1 MAVVEYEVRDRV
13 GYITLNRP
21 EKLNAL
27 NYEVR
32 QGLWNAFTDVQ
43 RNPDV
48 WIGVLTGTG
57 RSFSVGGDLS
67 GEGGGGPDDHSA
79 EDLYALQLSTWKPLV
94 AAVNGLCLALGG
106 GLALCC
112 DIRIASDQAQFG
124 WPHVKRGI
132 GSESGTALLPR
143 YVPVAKALE
152 LLLTGEFIGAEEA
165 LRIDLVNRVVAH
177 ESLMSETEA
186 FVDKLR
192 ENAPIAMQGNKEAVL
207 RGLSLGLE
215 DRFLVSRDVNT
226 KIGRSEDSRE
236 GVQAFREKRKPVWQ
250 GR

>member
-1 MAVVEYEVRDRV
+1 M
-13 GYITLNRP
+13 
-21 EKLNAL
+21 
-27 NYEVR
+27 
-32 QGLWNAFTDVQ
+32 
-43 RNPDV
+43 
-48 WIGVLTGTG
+48 
-57 RSFSVGGDLS
+57 
-67 GEGGGGPDDHSA
+67 
-79 EDLYALQLSTWKPLV
+79 
-94 AAVNGLCLALGG
+94 
-106 GLALCC
+106 
-112 DIRIASDQAQFG
+112 
-124 WPHVKRGI
+124 
-132 GSESGTALLPR
+132 LPR

-236 GVQAFREKRKPVWQ
+236 GVQAFREKRNCAVVPC
-250 GR
+250 GRAARCTEHRDR